1 MKTTKKINSGIIK
14 LTSENIS
21 KGLVRKKIDFL
32 LKNQKTL
39 DDDQLISIRA
49 MKKYYFCEENFMT
62 IHLGPA
68 LDYLIEDTRINNEKN
83 RLIFPIKNDKIKRS
97 KINELNAY
105 Q

>member
-1 MKTTKKINSGIIK
+1 
-14 LTSENIS
+14 
-21 KGLVRKKIDFL
+21 
-32 LKNQKTL
+32 
-39 DDDQLISIRA
+39 
-49 MKKYYFCEENFMT
+49 MT

>member
-1 MKTTKKINSGIIK
+1 MRDNNPAMFAYVSESLNEGIRRGKTP
-14 LTSENIS
+14 
-21 KGLVRKKIDFL
+21 
-32 LKNQKTL
+32 
-39 DDDQLISIRA
+39 RA
-49 MKKYYFCEENFMT
+49 PREENFMT